1 MRKYYSNYTGR
12 QIDEAV
18 STIIENQI
26 GLEDLSPELVATIK
40 SWCLGEGEGVQE
52 LVFRNRY
59 EFPILGQPNMLYIAT
74 DEDAIYY
81 WKENR
86 YVAIAN
92 SEWNNI
98 NLIHGGGAQENGK

>member
-1 MRKYYSNYTGR
+1 
-12 QIDEAV
+12 
-18 STIIENQI
+18 
-26 GLEDLSPELVATIK
+26 
-40 SWCLGEGEGVQE
+40 
-52 LVFRNRY
+52 
-59 EFPILGQPNMLYIAT
+59 MLYIAT

-81 WKENR
+81 WKTNR